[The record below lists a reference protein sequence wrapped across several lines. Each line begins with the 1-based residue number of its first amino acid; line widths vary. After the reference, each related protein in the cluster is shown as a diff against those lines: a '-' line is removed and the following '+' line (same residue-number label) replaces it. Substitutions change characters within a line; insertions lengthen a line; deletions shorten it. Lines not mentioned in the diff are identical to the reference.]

1 MTRMII
7 RTEFSDRISPTKSV
21 IPVSHSSLHFN
32 QNTQTINR
40 LKLTEHPF
48 ILLSATFPMS
58 FQICLQYLYLLTK
71 VLRMKGGWDDNVGRF
86 IHNRPPINRAF
97 QRIMKGEKKKPTS
110 DCRTERHSCFLWIK
124 TTHLYNLVKAG
135 ANTAKPDYI
144 NEAVSKLKRPMTK
157 LCLVILSFAKNLNTS
172 TLCIQ
177 ILHFIQNDNNTRLLK
192 SFPVI
197 IDSVHWCKWCAL
209 RMTELNDSIINV

>member
-1 MTRMII
+1 
-7 RTEFSDRISPTKSV
+7 
-21 IPVSHSSLHFN
+21 
-32 QNTQTINR
+32 
-40 LKLTEHPF
+40 
-48 ILLSATFPMS
+48 
-58 FQICLQYLYLLTK
+58 
-71 VLRMKGGWDDNVGRF
+71 
-86 IHNRPPINRAF
+86 
-97 QRIMKGEKKKPTS
+97 MKGEKKKPTS

-172 TLCIQ
+172 TLCFQ

-209 RMTELNDSIINV
+209 RMTELNDSISNRLNMPPDTPGANYFFNHLSSQLKNVRCHNTPFWGFNTQWFSSG

>member
-1 MTRMII
+1 MSRPQKYYEWKKAE
-7 RTEFSDRISPTKSV
+7 R
-21 IPVSHSSLHFN
+21 
-32 QNTQTINR
+32 R
-40 LKLTEHPF
+40 LRGQCRVP
-48 ILLSATFPMS
+48 
-58 FQICLQYLYLLTK
+58 
-71 VLRMKGGWDDNVGRF
+71 
-86 IHNRPPINRAF
+86 IHYRPAPINRTF

-172 TLCIQ
+172 TLCFQ

>member
-124 TTHLYNLVKAG
+124 TTNDEIVSCHSELREESEYIHFML
-135 ANTAKPDYI
+135 PD
-144 NEAVSKLKRPMTK
+144 S
-157 LCLVILSFAKNLNTS
+157 SFHS
-172 TLCIQ
+172 EWQ
-177 ILHFIQNDNNTRLLK
+177 
-192 SFPVI
+192 
-197 IDSVHWCKWCAL
+197 
-209 RMTELNDSIINV
+209 

>member
-1 MTRMII
+1 MQ
-7 RTEFSDRISPTKSV
+7 V
-21 IPVSHSSLHFN
+21 INLLILKVFPSSSLHLCFPS
-32 QNTQTINR
+32 
-40 LKLTEHPF
+40 PF
-48 ILLSATFPMS
+48 T
-58 FQICLQYLYLLTK
+58 ICLQYLSCQKMFYRWKEAERAIT
-71 VLRMKGGWDDNVGRF
+71 GCSFTIGT
-86 IHNRPPINRAF
+86 PINRTF
-97 QRIMKGEKKKPTS
+97 QQLMKGEKKKPTS

-172 TLCIQ
+172 TLCFQ

>member
-48 ILLSATFPMS
+48 ILLSATFHMS

-71 VLRMKGGWDDNVGRF
+71 VLR
-86 IHNRPPINRAF
+86 
-97 QRIMKGEKKKPTS
+97 MKGEKKKPTS

-172 TLCIQ
+172 TLCFQ

-197 IDSVHWCKWCAL
+197 IDSVH
-209 RMTELNDSIINV
+209 

>member
-58 FQICLQYLYLLTK
+58 FQ
-71 VLRMKGGWDDNVGRF
+71 
-86 IHNRPPINRAF
+86 
-97 QRIMKGEKKKPTS
+97 RILKGEKKKPTS

-172 TLCIQ
+172 TLCFQ

-197 IDSVHWCKWCAL
+197 IDSVH
-209 RMTELNDSIINV
+209 

>member
-172 TLCIQ
+172 TLCFQ
-177 ILHFIQNDNNTRLLK
+177 ILHFIQNDNNEESAYRFFSGGRVASTILK
-192 SFPVI
+192 WFSLAMFSTLTI
-197 IDSVHWCKWCAL
+197 S
-209 RMTELNDSIINV
+209 R